1 VSGIDKRRDA
11 FSPSDALLALPHADT
26 DPILRAAVARLR
38 VCSPEEVPV
47 AIVETYSADRAR
59 LMAVATEA
67 LTKSPPIIFAGD
79 AGDNSRLSQELAEA
93 RADAAALRAA
103 AAAYI
108 SAEGLSALW
117 DARAKLRAV
126 IGGDQ

>member
-1 VSGIDKRRDA
+1 MTSTAKPIDA
-11 FSPSDALLALPHADT
+11 AALAARLRALPHADS

-38 VCSPEEVPV
+38 VCSPDEVLV

-59 LMAVATEA
+59 IMAVATEA
-67 LTKSPPIIFAGD
+67 LAKSPPIIPTSD
-79 AGDNSRLSQELAEA
+79 ALSRELAEA

-103 AAAYI
+103 GKAYI
-108 SAEGLSALW
+108 SAEGLGALW
-117 DARAKLRAV
+117 DARAKLRAA